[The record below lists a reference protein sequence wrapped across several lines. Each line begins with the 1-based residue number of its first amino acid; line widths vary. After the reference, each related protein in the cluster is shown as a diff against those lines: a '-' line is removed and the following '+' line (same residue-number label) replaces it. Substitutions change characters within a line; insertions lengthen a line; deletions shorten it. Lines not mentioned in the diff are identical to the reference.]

1 MCITDSILKSGD
13 KNLIKLQRVQY
24 IKTNNDRLT
33 RMVMVW
39 YSSFYL
45 FNYFIYYIFI
55 GSICI
60 FAIWYYWFVVRR
72 RSRNKQQINTK
83 LHNRS
88 FVFHTLSF
96 QISNS
101 GIIVLNVR
109 LSDLEKQPIELAQL
123 NGRKYQISSFDIHDK
138 HVDIMF
144 AKSNIHL
151 TIKHEY
157 IEQQR
162 LENALFK

>member
-1 MCITDSILKSGD
+1 MIDVRGWLWFGI
-13 KNLIKLQRVQY
+13 
-24 IKTNNDRLT
+24 RL
-33 RMVMVW
+33 
-39 YSSFYL
+39 
-45 FNYFIYYIFI
+45 FIYSTILFIIFI
-55 GSICI
+55 GLICI

-72 RSRNKQQINTK
+72 RSRNKQEINTK

-88 FVFHTLSF
+88 FVFHSLSF

-123 NGRKYQISSFDIHDK
+123 NGRKYQISSFDIHDE
-138 HVDIMF
+138 HVDIIF

-162 LENALFK
+162 LENPIFKIKIIFTF